1 MSNDPSDAHAYAQ
14 EGPRRRRGLMLV
26 LSSPSGAGKTTLTR
40 ILTRDDAEMEL
51 SVSWTTRPPR
61 EGEVDG
67 VHYHFVDKEKFRTQR
82 AREGFLEW
90 AEVHDN
96 FYGSPRLP
104 VMSALER
111 GRDVLFDIDWQG
123 AQQLTN
129 TAEADVVKVFILPPS
144 MKELRQR
151 LNLRAKDS
159 QEVIKRRM
167 SNAYSEISR
176 WDGYDYV
183 LVNEDLEQ
191 CERRLKAIIAA
202 ERLRRTRQPWLP
214 GFVQHLLQEDT

>member
-1 MSNDPSDAHAYAQ
+1 MPATII
-14 EGPRRRRGLMLV
+14 RRRRGLMLV

-40 ILTRDDAEMEL
+40 LLTRDDSDVEL

-61 EGEVDG
+61 PGEIDG
-67 VHYHFVDKEKFRTQR
+67 VHYVFRSKDEFR
-82 AREGFLEW
+82 AHRAADGFLEW

-96 FYGSPRLP
+96 LYGSPREPILD
-104 VMSALER
+104 ALDK

-129 TAEADVVKVFILPPS
+129 SAQADVVKVFILPPS
-144 MKELRQR
+144 MIELRRR
-151 LNLRAKDS
+151 LDERAADDRA
-159 QEVIKRRM
+159 VIKKRM

-183 LVNEDLEQ
+183 LVNDDLDNCYSQ
-191 CERRLKAIIAA
+191 LKSIVAA
-202 ERLRRTRQPWLP
+202 ERLRRQRQPWLP
-214 GFVQHLLQEDT
+214 NFVQRLLQEDT

>member
-1 MSNDPSDAHAYAQ
+1 MPATVI
-14 EGPRRRRGLMLV
+14 RRRRGLMLV

-40 ILTRDDAEMEL
+40 LLTRDDSDVEL

-61 EGEVDG
+61 PGEIDG
-67 VHYHFVDKEKFRTQR
+67 VHYTFVSKDDFRAHR
-82 AREGFLEW
+82 AADGFLEW

-96 FYGSPRLP
+96 LYGSPREPILD
-104 VMSALER
+104 ALDK

-129 TAEADVVKVFILPPS
+129 SAQADVVKVFILPPS
-144 MKELRQR
+144 MIELRRR
-151 LNLRAKDS
+151 LDERAADDRS
-159 QEVIKRRM
+159 VIKKRM

-183 LVNEDLEQ
+183 LVNDDLDGCYSQ
-191 CERRLKAIIAA
+191 LKSIVAA
-202 ERLRRTRQPWLP
+202 ERLRRQRQPWLP
-214 GFVQHLLQEDT
+214 NFVQRLLQEDT

>member
-1 MSNDPSDAHAYAQ
+1 MSN

-40 ILTRDDAEMEL
+40 MLTRDDPEVEL
-51 SVSWTTRPPR
+51 SVSWTTRPAR
-61 EGEVDG
+61 SGEMDG
-67 VHYHFVDKEKFRTQR
+67 VHYHFRSKDDFRAHR
-82 AREGFLEW
+82 ASDGFLEW

-96 FYGSPRLP
+96 YYGSPRAP
-104 VMSALER
+104 VMSALKS

-129 TAEADVVKVFILPPS
+129 SAAADVVKVFILPPS
-144 MKELRQR
+144 MRDLRSR
-151 LNLRAKDS
+151 LESRAQDTK
-159 QEVIKRRM
+159 EVIKKRL

-183 LVNEDLEQ
+183 LVNEDLDTCYTQ
-191 CERRLKAIIAA
+191 LCAIVAA
-202 ERLRRTRQPWLP
+202 ERLRRQRQPWLP
-214 GFVQHLLQEDT
+214 AFVQTLLREDT

>member
-1 MSNDPSDAHAYAQ
+1 MSS

-40 ILTRDDAEMEL
+40 MLTRDDAEVEL

-61 EGEVDG
+61 QGEIDG
-67 VHYHFVDKEKFRTQR
+67 AHYYFVTRDAFRAHR
-82 AREGFLEW
+82 AADGFLEW

-96 FYGSPRLP
+96 FYGSPRAA
-104 VMSALER
+104 VTSALKS

-129 TAEADVVKVFILPPS
+129 SASADVVKVFILPPS
-144 MKELRQR
+144 MKD
-151 LNLRAKDS
+151 LRARLESRAQDS
-159 QEVIKRRM
+159 SEVIKRRL

-183 LVNEDLEQ
+183 LVNEDLGACYDQ
-191 CERRLKAIIAA
+191 LRAIITA
-202 ERLRRTRQPWLP
+202 ERLRRQRQPWLP
-214 GFVQHLLQEDT
+214 GFVQSLLKEDT

>member
-1 MSNDPSDAHAYAQ
+1 MPATII
-14 EGPRRRRGLMLV
+14 RRRRGLMLV

-40 ILTRDDAEMEL
+40 LLTRDDSDVEL

-61 EGEVDG
+61 PGEIDG
-67 VHYHFVDKEKFRTQR
+67 MHYVFRSKDDFR
-82 AREGFLEW
+82 AHRAADGFLEW

-96 FYGSPRLP
+96 LYGSPREPILD
-104 VMSALER
+104 ALDK

-129 TAEADVVKVFILPPS
+129 SAQADVVKVFILPPS
-144 MKELRQR
+144 MIELRRR
-151 LNLRAKDS
+151 LDERAADDRA
-159 QEVIKRRM
+159 VIKKRM

-183 LVNEDLEQ
+183 LVNDDLDSCYSQ
-191 CERRLKAIIAA
+191 LKSIVAA
-202 ERLRRTRQPWLP
+202 ERLRRQRQPWLP
-214 GFVQHLLQEDT
+214 NFVQRLLQEDT